1 MLAVALPIPLARCVG
16 THARFPRPF
25 PTHACSLLDTVIA
38 DFYYKT
44 EWIYSFLSAGSKIT
58 LGLLLYV
65 SVLMYASFAEA
76 INDTPA
82 NRASGLN
89 RSR

>member
-1 MLAVALPIPLARCVG
+1 MLAVALPVPLARCVG
-16 THARFPRPF
+16 THARF

-65 SVLMYASFAEA
+65 SVSCHASVSVRDM
-76 INDTPA
+76 N
-82 NRASGLN
+82 
-89 RSR
+89 